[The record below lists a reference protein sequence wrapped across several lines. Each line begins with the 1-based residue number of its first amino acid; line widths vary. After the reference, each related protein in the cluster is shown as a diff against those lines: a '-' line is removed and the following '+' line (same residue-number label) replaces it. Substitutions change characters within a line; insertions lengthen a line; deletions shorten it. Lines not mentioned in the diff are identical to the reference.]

1 MSGTTEDHEL
11 LKSIPRVTL
20 LPSHNNQLNDGVD
33 GSPSGAQEN
42 VDCSWTPD
50 EDEKLRIAVIL
61 CKEKNW
67 KKISDT
73 LGDKTPAQCIHRWKT
88 QLNPDVLKI
97 KGRWTSEEDAKLVEL
112 VKKYGTKNWRF
123 IASHLRGR
131 LPKQCRERW
140 YNQLDP
146 AIKKDTLTPEEW
158 TALKDAHN
166 KLGNRWAEIAKVL
179 PGRTA
184 NQLKNHWNTML
195 RRISV
200 EDIKKRKRDEDDS
213 TDKTDSCSDDDEPS
227 PKKARREKTEPLDLL
242 AQISAQRSDDKHP
255 PMHHMNPYM
264 AMPHPMAMAMRY
276 PPPPGDMKMP
286 TGVPPQFSA
295 TDEKGNNILPP
306 LSVLT
311 NHLPPSSMPVTGYPY
326 PPQMY
331 AYPMYYMQG
340 TAAPF
345 MPYFPNAP
353 VRNFM

>member
-1 MSGTTEDHEL
+1 
-11 LKSIPRVTL
+11 
-20 LPSHNNQLNDGVD
+20 
-33 GSPSGAQEN
+33 
-42 VDCSWTPD
+42 
-50 EDEKLRIAVIL
+50 
-61 CKEKNW
+61 
-67 KKISDT
+67 
-73 LGDKTPAQCIHRWKT
+73 
-88 QLNPDVLKI
+88 
-97 KGRWTSEEDAKLVEL
+97 
-112 VKKYGTKNWRF
+112 
-123 IASHLRGR
+123 
-131 LPKQCRERW
+131 
-140 YNQLDP
+140 
-146 AIKKDTLTPEEW
+146 
-158 TALKDAHN
+158 
-166 KLGNRWAEIAKVL
+166 
-179 PGRTA
+179 
-184 NQLKNHWNTML
+184 ML